1 MKTKHYKTLEG
12 LMRACGIREINLNQ
26 MREGRIHHK
35 TLGWIN
41 FTLDEDVK
49 ENFYRGIAGV
59 LWSRVTD
66 ERIGFVRY
74 ADYKYILN
82 RLTYNG
88 QYKRYEYC
96 AGQDYPGEIR
106 FIQNLLRK

>member
-1 MKTKHYKTLEG
+1 MKTRHYKTLEG

-26 MREGRIHHK
+26 MREGRICHK

-41 FTLDEDVK
+41 FTLDEGVK

-66 ERIGFVRY
+66 ERIDFVRY

-82 RLTYNG
+82 RLVYNG
-88 QYKRYEYC
+88 EYKRYEYG
-96 AGQDYPGEIR
+96 AGQDYPSEIR

>member
-1 MKTKHYKTLEG
+1 MKTRHYKTLEG
-12 LMRACGIREINLNQ
+12 MMRACGIREINLNQ

-49 ENFYRGIAGV
+49 EDFYRGIAGV

-66 ERIGFVRY
+66 ERIEFVRY
-74 ADYKYILN
+74 SDYKYILN
-82 RLTYNG
+82 RLAYNG
-88 QYKRYEYC
+88 QYKRYEYS